1 MKFQKQLPRLEKPH
15 AKYFITFVT
24 WERLELTPAARQV
37 VLECC
42 KYFDNQKYKLYAV
55 VIMPDH
61 VHLLIEPLLKDETE
75 FWSIGSILH
84 SIKSYSA
91 KQIPN
96 VMLHIGKVW
105 QDGRYDE
112 MIKNEQEFINKWE
125 YILQNPVKAGLSNT
139 PDEYPFLWDRF

>member
-1 MKFQKQLPRLEKPH
+1 MKFKKPLPHLEKP
-15 AKYFITFVT
+15 KG
-24 WERLELTPAARQV
+24 
-37 VLECC
+37 
-42 KYFDNQKYKLYAV
+42 KYFDNQRYKLYAV

>member
-1 MKFQKQLPRLEKPH
+1 
-15 AKYFITFVT
+15 
-24 WERLELTPAARQV
+24 
-37 VLECC
+37 
-42 KYFDNQKYKLYAV
+42 
-55 VIMPDH
+55 MPDH
-61 VHLLIEPLLKDETE
+61 VHLLIELLLKDETE

-112 MIKNEQEFINKWE
+112 MMRNEQEFINKWE
-125 YILQNPVKAGLSNT
+125 YILQNPVKARLSNT